1 MNQTALKKR
10 YGLTTKQFTDV
21 LQNNLPELN
30 KDGEHAVLD
39 GNHWILDEVGV
50 SRLDE
55 MLHYVP
61 DLPIQS
67 TDTSKN
73 ALKAE
78 NEELK
83 SKVEELQ
90 EYLIK
95 AEATLDETLK
105 KHKSEKKDYENQL
118 EELTKQIYATQEGQ
132 KNLSDNLIRKYKN
145 DAEKANASL
154 EYERAKSKD
163 KIESQAKMIEELQ
176 SREKD
181 YIEKLKKYLE
191 LRNEHLRLQNEITV
205 SSEEQQKLLRQLG
218 EKNEYVS
225 QIEDVLNNAKATNK
239 DYSMAN
245 TLLIKDIN
253 TAMAEIL
260 NVITNLQ
267 NSVDNHAISSEAKK
281 ALVNEIEKVS
291 NRQRRMMGYEEE
303 TPQEAPAE
311 EAEDT
316 TATEAKEN
324 TEEAQKGAQAEK
336 IPEENVLDGAVVIP
350 LDEKR
355 KAKGEAKLLAD
366 NESLDTA
373 IAVLRESQ
381 DKQWEEVKTENENK
395 KKGLLARVASWFIA

>member
-253 TAMAEIL
+253 TAMTEIL

-303 TPQEAPAE
+303 TPQETPAE

-324 TEEAQKGAQAEK
+324 TEEAQEGAQAEK

>member
-253 TAMAEIL
+253 TAMTEIL

-303 TPQEAPAE
+303 TPQETPAE

>member
-253 TAMAEIL
+253 TAMTEIL

-303 TPQEAPAE
+303 TPQETPAE

-324 TEEAQKGAQAEK
+324 TEEAQEGAQVEK

>member
-253 TAMAEIL
+253 TAMTEIL

-303 TPQEAPAE
+303 TPQETPAE

-324 TEEAQKGAQAEK
+324 TEEAQEGAQAEK

-350 LDEKR
+350 LNEKR

>member
-253 TAMAEIL
+253 TAMTEIL

-303 TPQEAPAE
+303 PHQEAPAE
-311 EAEDT
+311 EAKDT

-381 DKQWEEVKTENENK
+381 DKQWEEVKNENENK

>member
-253 TAMAEIL
+253 TAMTEIL

-303 TPQEAPAE
+303 TPQETPAE

-324 TEEAQKGAQAEK
+324 TEEAQEGTQAEK

-350 LDEKR
+350 LNEKR

>member
-239 DYSMAN
+239 DYSMVN

-253 TAMAEIL
+253 TAMTEIL